1 MPTESQSI
9 FASLTPND
17 WGIIFTMLGVAFA
30 AVLAGIGSAIG
41 VGKAGQAAAGVVAE
55 QPDRFGN
62 CMVLQLLPGSQ
73 GHLRLCRSDSDPH
86 LLRRAWRRHL
96 CAYA

>member
-55 QPDRFGN
+55 QPTVSVTAWFFSCSR
-62 CMVLQLLPGSQ
+62 VLRASTALP
-73 GHLRLCRSDSDPH
+73 
-86 LLRRAWRRHL
+86 
-96 CAYA
+96 

>member
-41 VGKAGQAAAGVVAE
+41 VGKAGQAAAA
-55 QPDRFGN
+55 
-62 CMVLQLLPGSQ
+62 
-73 GHLRLCRSDSDPH
+73 
-86 LLRRAWRRHL
+86 
-96 CAYA
+96 